1 MEYKDYYKIL
11 GVDRKATTADIKK
24 NYRRLARKYHP
35 DVSKEPNAEARFKEL
50 GEAYEVL
57 RDSEKR
63 RAYDQL
69 GANWRA
75 GQDFRPPPG
84 WQDPARGYAQ
94 GGFRSGPGAGSGGFS
109 DFFESLFGGG
119 GFAQAPRSRG
129 FEARGFEAVGADQQ
143 ASLEI
148 TLEEAY
154 QGARKSLR
162 FENGKSLDVRLPAG
176 ATPGQRVR
184 LAGQGSPGMGG
195 GPPGD
200 LYLEVQIAP
209 HDYFRLDGRDVL
221 LDLPVTPW
229 EAALGATITAPTLGG
244 KVEVKVPAGSGSGR
258 KLRLKWRGL
267 PGSTPGDQLVIV
279 QIHTPPANT
288 ETARDLYRRM
298 AEELPFD
305 PRSHL
310 R

>member
-1 MEYKDYYKIL
+1 MQYKDYYKIL
-11 GVDRKATTADIKK
+11 GVDRAADADQIKK
-24 NYRRLARKYHP
+24 SYRRLARKYHP

-57 RDSEKR
+57 RDPEKR
-63 RAYDQL
+63 SAYDQL

-84 WQDPARGYAQ
+84 WEDSARGHTT
-94 GGFRSGPGAGSGGFS
+94 GGFRSGPSGGGFS

-119 GFAQAPRSRG
+119 GFGPATRSRG
-129 FEARGFEAVGADQQ
+129 FEARGFEAAGADQQ

-154 QGARKSLR
+154 RGGRKSLR

-176 ATPGQRVR
+176 ALPGQRIR
-184 LAGQGSPGMGG
+184 LAGQGSSGMGG
-195 GPPGD
+195 GPPGN
-200 LYLEVQIAP
+200 LYLDVQIAP
-209 HDYFRLDGRDVL
+209 HEYFRLDGRDVL

-229 EAALGATITAPTLGG
+229 EAALGATVTVPTLGG
-244 KVEVKVPAGSGSGR
+244 RVDIKVPAGSGSGR
-258 KLRLKWRGL
+258 KLRLKGRGL
-267 PGSTPGDQLVIV
+267 PGRTPGDQLVII
-279 QIHTPPANT
+279 QIHTPPADT
-288 ETARDLYRRM
+288 ERAREFYRRM

-305 PRSHL
+305 PRPRL

>member
-11 GVDRKATTADIKK
+11 GVDRKATTPEIKK

-63 RAYDQL
+63 GAYDQL
-69 GANWRA
+69 GANWRS

-84 WQDPARGYAQ
+84 WQDPARGRTT
-94 GGFRSGPGAGSGGFS
+94 GGFRPAPGSGGFS

-129 FEARGFEAVGADQQ
+129 FDARSFEAVGADQQ
-143 ASLEI
+143 TSLEI
-148 TLEEAY
+148 TLEEAF

-195 GPPGD
+195 GPAGD

-244 KVEVKVPAGSGSGR
+244 KVDVKVPAGSGSGR
-258 KLRLKWRGL
+258 KLRLKGRGL
-267 PGSTPGDQLVIV
+267 PGSTPGDQMVIV
-279 QIHTPPANT
+279 QIHTPPADT
-288 ETARDLYRRM
+288 ETAREFYRRM